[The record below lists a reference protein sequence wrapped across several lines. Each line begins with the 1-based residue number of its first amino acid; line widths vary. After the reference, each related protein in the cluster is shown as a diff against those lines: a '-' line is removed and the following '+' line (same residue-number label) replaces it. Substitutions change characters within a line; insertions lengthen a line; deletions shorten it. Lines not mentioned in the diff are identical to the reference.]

1 MSDVDAVITSLELQ
15 LETPNNPFGSYVAF
29 RFIDTYPYFSKTK
42 QMINEIRKRNDVQL
56 IDYEYSYSGIDE
68 HTNLNGL
75 EFTKN

>member
-1 MSDVDAVITSLELQ
+1 MSNVDAVITSLELQ

-29 RFIDTYPYFSKTK
+29 RFIDTYPHFSKTN
-42 QMINEIRKRNDVQL
+42 QMINEIRKRSDVQL

-68 HTNLNGL
+68 YTNLNGL

>member
-1 MSDVDAVITSLELQ
+1 
-15 LETPNNPFGSYVAF
+15 
-29 RFIDTYPYFSKTK
+29 
-42 QMINEIRKRNDVQL
+42 MINEIRKRNDVQL